1 MTKKLSFE
9 FRGRVSKWPVFAVG
23 FISDWREFVLMLW
36 VIEFRIKWGY

>member
-9 FRGRVSKWPVFAVG
+9 VRGSAKKWPVFAFG

-36 VIEFRIKWGY
+36 FIEFRIKWGY